1 MSEVFRGFGDDAD
14 DTNNNSSNNKS
25 NMVRS
30 SSLRVIAD
38 APPTFDFFSSDAAPG
53 AKPAAIASSA
63 AGVTSTSSP
72 LRVIKPA
79 ADVVVTQF
87 AGFGDTAPS
96 PARSKFVPT
105 TAPPTATVG
114 VFDSFGGTGGDSD
127 GGFFAA
133 VAAKNSPVPPVRTVP
148 RVAAE
153 PLPTID
159 AFGSASTG
167 SGGASDPFSSLFNA
181 PSTPSVAD
189 VRAAIHSFVPTPS
202 SADAPPTPE
211 VRAAISSFLQA
222 DEASAPPPPQQ
233 IAQQQPDD
241 DQPVHDGSISLASSA
256 IELPSSPKPVSRR
269 LVLDHD
275 EEREVSDT
283 DDQAG
288 DWDNGIIFDQ
298 DDATGVVAAVG
309 ESSVAAVEA
318 VAAPRQADDG
328 DGDDDDDD
336 GVIDGEADGA
346 RDRDGDEDNRS
357 FGTNVSVIADD
368 ESVRVVSSSM
378 AHSTTSNEAADSV
391 PVFDA
396 FSSVQDDSSLLFSSL
411 VNRHDLST
419 SSVVATASSTML
431 SSSTDSFSAS
441 GHAVFDAFSAP
452 ANVAQPVDAAPVFSG
467 FTSDH
472 TSPTTVN
479 DDVAFFAQVGK
490 VTVPQQQQQQIHPQV
505 QSQPQQ
511 QHPIVPAFVPAAV
524 PAQPQHV
531 VSAQPQPVVP
541 SAREISRSVLSESV
555 TTSYSLAE
563 SIPFGDD
570 PFSNAFANSSDSTF
584 FDLVSSQPASV
595 AAPVHVP
602 FVASSQTTPPS
613 SFVPSSFVPQQ
624 QSQPEPVVQPA
635 PVAQPQTQP
644 APVTQPVP
652 QQPQPAAVQPRAV
665 TQQHSQQ
672 PNDGVTASRRT
683 SAPRAAAPVPSAFM
697 PSGFMPMTTSAPAA
711 LPVAETAPAIATI
724 DAFDNS
730 SAFVLDLGQSVK
742 PTTVV
747 PAVAPVAT
755 AVASAVAAASPLPH
769 AEPSKPRHSY
779 SRDGRPAHAFG
790 GFAFGGRL
798 VTTFVG
804 RGSPRVSIVPVAHAL
819 KSTAYFQSFARFP
832 GPLVYAKRN
841 AVLAYIDSA
850 IAEADRDADRVLLWR
865 VLRLMVDKQASLL
878 ANDDTLKA
886 LVALL
891 VDERVDAHPLTTTTA
906 TPPAPDV
913 LDRIQ
918 QAVVRGDLQ
927 RAHAMAV
934 EHGVWQHAL
943 VLASHVGADAY
954 RDTVARFVRA
964 ELPVGAPLHT
974 LYSAMSGQAG
984 ALLKGEIK
992 PDLLSS
998 WRSNVAALLANH
1010 VKGAP
1015 SLVGTLGDQ
1024 LWASAR
1030 RHRAAHVCYL
1040 ITERPF
1046 GAELDPNARVVL
1058 LGADHKMRTRFAV
1071 ADPGPEAWRM
1081 SEVLLYVGQQA
1092 NSQHNAPTLLHYRLI
1107 YAQMCADVGL
1117 LQQAQAHTALLIEAV
1132 RESPDQL
1139 AWLAP
1144 MVETLRDRVDD
1155 MLGTRSSIERKG
1167 SWLSIGGVFKQST
1180 GVFNK
1185 FAALLVAG
1193 DSDAGGA
1200 ESPPPPSSQQQQQQA
1215 SHQPPQHRHQAPPSQ
1230 QQARPQPQRPA
1241 VASQPSS
1248 FMPAM
1253 STAPAVAPVQAAPI
1267 AAVATSTPTAA
1278 VASPAPSTRSGYM
1291 MDDDDDDFVTKPARA
1306 AQPSAAA
1313 TSSPASQASAAATSA
1328 TDSPS
1333 EGGFVKSMFS
1343 MFSRQKKTKQADLG
1357 KQLEFEYN
1365 KEYGVW
1371 LRKGEKPDPSLLA
1384 GIAPPPTWSPMDPS
1398 PAAPNNER
1406 AHSAPVVAA
1415 ASIVTPPGVSAPAPA
1430 AAAPGAGA
1438 GGVPPM
1444 PSLGDSGNKFSKG
1457 RQRRYIDTMNNGV
1470 VHSSNPTS
1478 NGLIFEKPAAPV
1490 GGAAPPASMSGFTP
1504 TAFVP
1509 TAASAAAAM
1518 STFEPASGE
1527 ATENSNASE

>member
-14 DTNNNSSNNKS
+14 DSNNNNNKS

-38 APPTFDFFSSDAAPG
+38 APPTFDFFSSDAAPSA
-53 AKPAAIASSA
+53 AKPATVASSG
-63 AGVTSTSSP
+63 AGTASTSSP
-72 LRVIKPA
+72 LRAIKPA

-96 PARSKFVPT
+96 PARTKFVPT

-114 VFDSFGGTGGDSD
+114 VFDSFGGGAGGDSD

-133 VAAKNSPVPPVRTVP
+133 VAAKSSPVPPVRAVP

-167 SGGASDPFSSLFNA
+167 NGASDPFSSLFNA

-222 DEASAPPPPQQ
+222 DEAPAQPQPQQ
-233 IAQQQPDD
+233 PQAQQQADD
-241 DQPVHDGSISLASSA
+241 DQPVHDGSISLASSS
-256 IELPSSPKPVSRR
+256 IELPSSPKPVARR

-275 EEREVSDT
+275 EEREVSDN
-283 DDQAG
+283 DDQVG
-288 DWDNGIIFDQ
+288 DWDNGINLDQ
-298 DDATGVVAAVG
+298 DDTTGVVAAID
-309 ESSVAAVEA
+309 ESTVAAVA
-318 VAAPRQADDG
+318 AAPPQADD
-328 DGDDDDDD
+328 DDDDDD

-346 RDRDGDEDNRS
+346 GDRDEDNRS

-368 ESVRVVSSSM
+368 ESLRVVSSSV
-378 AHSTTSNEAADSV
+378 ALSTTSNEAVDSV

-396 FSSVQDDSSLLFSSL
+396 FSSVQDDSALLFSSL

-419 SSVVATASSTML
+419 SSVVATASSTMM

-452 ANVAQPVDAAPVFSG
+452 TSVAQPFDSAPVFSG

-472 TSPTTVN
+472 TSPATVN

-490 VTVPQQQQQQIHPQV
+490 ATAPQQPQQQQFHPQPQSQSQQQPQQQQQQQQQQQPIAP
-505 QSQPQQ
+505 PQQ
-511 QHPIVPAFVPAAV
+511 Q
-524 PAQPQHV
+524 QPQT
-531 VSAQPQPVVP
+531 QPV
-541 SAREISRSVLSESV
+541 AREISRSVLSESV
-555 TTSYSLAE
+555 ATSYSLAE

-570 PFSNAFANSSDSTF
+570 PFSNAFANSTDSTF
-584 FDLVSSQPASV
+584 FDLVSSQPAPI
-595 AAPVHVP
+595 ATTAPVHVP
-602 FVASSQTTPPS
+602 IVAPSQPTPPS

-624 QSQPEPVVQPA
+624 QSHPAEPV
-635 PVAQPQTQP
+635 PQ
-644 APVTQPVP
+644 QPVP
-652 QQPQPAAVQPRAV
+652 QQPVANTQPQSVAVQ
-665 TQQHSQQ
+665 QQ
-672 PNDGVTASRRT
+672 PQQPSDAVTASRRP

-697 PSGFMPMTTSAPAA
+697 PSGFMPMATSAPAA
-711 LPVAETAPAIATI
+711 LPVVETAPAIATTI

-742 PTTVV
+742 PATVA
-747 PAVAPVAT
+747 PTAAPVAT
-755 AVASAVAAASPLPH
+755 VAAAAPLPR
-769 AEPSKPRHSY
+769 AEPSKSRHSF

-841 AVLAYIDSA
+841 AVLAYVDSA
-850 IAEADRDADRVLLWR
+850 IAEADGDADRVLLWR

-891 VDERVDAHPLTTTTA
+891 ADDRAETHPLTTTTA
-906 TPPAPDV
+906 TTPPAPDV

-964 ELPVGAPLHT
+964 ELPIGAPLHT

-998 WRSNVAALLANH
+998 WRANVAALLANH

-1180 GVFNK
+1180 GVLNK
-1185 FAALLVAG
+1185 FAALLVSG
-1193 DSDAGGA
+1193 DGDAGGA
-1200 ESPPPPSSQQQQQQA
+1200 ESPPPPSQQQQHQPQQAA
-1215 SHQPPQHRHQAPPSQ
+1215 SHQQPQHRHQAPQQPHQ
-1230 QQARPQPQRPA
+1230 QQPRHQPPRPVVVP
-1241 VASQPSS
+1241 QPSS
-1248 FMPAM
+1248 FMPTM
-1253 STAPAVAPVQAAPI
+1253 STAPAPAPAPAAPV
-1267 AAVATSTPTAA
+1267 AVVPTTPA
-1278 VASPAPSTRSGYM
+1278 VASPAPSTPSRSGYM

-1306 AQPSAAA
+1306 TAQPSAAA
-1313 TSSPASQASAAATSA
+1313 TSSPASQAAAAAAT
-1328 TDSPS
+1328 DSSS

-1384 GIAPPPTWSPMDPS
+1384 GIAPPPTSSPMDTAS
-1398 PAAPNNER
+1398 PAAPSNER
-1406 AHSAPVVAA
+1406 ARSAPVVTP
-1415 ASIVTPPGVSAPAPA
+1415 ASTITAPGAPAPAPA
-1430 AAAPGAGA
+1430 AAAAPGV

-1444 PSLGDSGNKFSKG
+1444 PSLADSGNKFSKG

-1490 GGAAPPASMSGFTP
+1490 GRC
-1504 TAFVP
+1504 
-1509 TAASAAAAM
+1509 AASEHEWLHADGICAD
-1518 STFEPASGE
+1518 SRSNEPVRTGE
-1527 ATENSNASE
+1527 WRCDREQQRVRVKKCDQPTCSSSQNPFLEKE